1 MIADVNGKSILVI
14 GGTRGIGYAIA
25 YRLAEGDGFVG
36 ITGRSGEAAK
46 TAAESIPK
54 DNARGYALDVCD
66 RAQITD
72 VIRRFDVARDGFDAL
87 VYSAGISPTFTSGE
101 KLDVAD
107 WDAILNVNLTGAF
120 VAATAFA
127 RHAIERGRNG
137 SIVFVGSIAGTAG
150 AARLTA
156 YSASKAGLVGL
167 AKSLALD
174 WARYGIRVNV
184 LAPGWVET
192 DMTTGVRASDSL
204 SNWIKSRTPQGRMA
218 TPEEI
223 ADMAAFLVSQSASF
237 ATGGVFTLDGGWTS
251 G

>member
-1 MIADVNGKSILVI
+1 MIGDVKGKSVLVV
-14 GGTRGIGYAIA
+14 GGTRGIGLAIA
-25 YRLAEGDGFVG
+25 RRLIESGASVG
-36 ITGRSGEAAK
+36 ITGRDRGATQDVAK
-46 TAAESIPK
+46 SLGAGV
-54 DNARGYALDVCD
+54 NGYALDVSD
-66 RAQITD
+66 RENVTD
-72 VIRRFDVARDGFDAL
+72 VVKRFDAERDGADGL

-107 WDAILNVNLTGAF
+107 WDSILDVNLTGAF
-120 VAATAFA
+120 VAAKAFA
-127 RHAIERGRNG
+127 RHAIERGRAG
-137 SIVFVGSIAGTAG
+137 SIVLVGSIAGTAG

-156 YSASKAGLVGL
+156 YSASKAGLIGL

-174 WARYGIRVNV
+174 WARYKIRVNV

-218 TPEEI
+218 KPEEI
-223 ADMAAFLVSQSASF
+223 ADMAAFLVSDSASF
-237 ATGGVFTLDGGWTS
+237 ATGSVFTIDGGWTS

>member
-1 MIADVNGKSILVI
+1 MIGDVTGKAVFVI

-25 YRLAEGDGFVG
+25 VRLVQGGALVG
-36 ITGRSGEAAK
+36 ITGRSGDAAK
-46 TAAESIPK
+46 TAAESIHK
-54 DNARGYALDVCD
+54 DDVWGYGLDVSD
-66 RAQITD
+66 RDAIID
-72 VIRRFDVARDGFDAL
+72 VIRRFDAERDGFDAL
-87 VYSAGISPTFTSGE
+87 VYSAGVSPTYTSGE

-107 WDAILNVNLTGAF
+107 WDSILSVNLTGAF

-127 RHAIERGRNG
+127 RHAIERGRSG
-137 SIVFVGSIAGTAG
+137 SIVLVGSIAGTAG

-218 TPEEI
+218 KPEEI
-223 ADMAAFLVSQSASF
+223 ADMATFLVSASASF
-237 ATGGVFTLDGGWTS
+237 ATGAVFTLDGGWTT